1 MERVGGSAPGD
12 TLRLRQR
19 PAEVELRAA
28 RPTDRIPMRLNPQHV
43 AAIKQLA
50 AEQFGAD
57 VRVRLFGSRVDDAAR
72 GGDVDLLVE
81 LDAPVAEPGLA
92 SARFSVRVS
101 RAMNGRKV
109 DVLLAAPNLRTQP
122 IHEVARR
129 EGVLL

>member
-1 MERVGGSAPGD
+1 
-12 TLRLRQR
+12 
-19 PAEVELRAA
+19 
-28 RPTDRIPMRLNPQHV
+28 MRLSAQHI

-50 AEQFGAD
+50 VEQFGAGA
-57 VRVRLFGSRVDDAAR
+57 RVRLFGSRVDDAAR

-81 LDAPVAEPGLA
+81 LDTPVAEPGLA

-101 RAMNGRKV
+101 RVMNGRKV
-109 DVLLAAPNLRTQP
+109 DVVLAAPNLRTQS

>member
-1 MERVGGSAPGD
+1 
-12 TLRLRQR
+12 
-19 PAEVELRAA
+19 
-28 RPTDRIPMRLNPQHV
+28 MRLDAQHI

-50 AEQFGAD
+50 AEQFGAG

-81 LDAPVAEPGLA
+81 LDAPVAESGVA

-101 RAMNGRKV
+101 RAMHGRKV
-109 DVLLAAPNLRTQP
+109 DVVLAAPNLRTQA
-122 IHEVARR
+122 IHDVGRR

>member
-1 MERVGGSAPGD
+1 M
-12 TLRLRQR
+12 
-19 PAEVELRAA
+19 RAA
-28 RPTDRIPMRLNPQHV
+28 RLTDRIPMRLNPQHV

-50 AEQFGAD
+50 IEQFGVG

-81 LDAPVAEPGLA
+81 LDTPVDEPGLA

-101 RAMNGRKV
+101 RAINGRKV
-109 DVLLAAPNLRTQP
+109 DVLLAAPNLRTQS